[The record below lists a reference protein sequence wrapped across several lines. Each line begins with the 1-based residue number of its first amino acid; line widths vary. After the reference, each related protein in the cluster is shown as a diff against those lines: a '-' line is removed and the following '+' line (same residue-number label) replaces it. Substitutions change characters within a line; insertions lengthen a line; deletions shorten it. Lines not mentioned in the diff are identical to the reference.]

1 MIRKDQYDVPVPAVQ
16 DFVTSSRHSERHNI
30 AYTCFSNLCR
40 LTIILGDILPL
51 AYNLTIDQDDIWKQ
65 TRRLESDLDAWD
77 DCLPGEARP
86 RDGDKRRIPGCSNL
100 RLGYLSIRLLL
111 KRIAL
116 HVCISSPDS
125 ETVLTVH
132 RRQRYQQTQ
141 SANKIWHTTLVN
153 CADRLKTS

>member
-1 MIRKDQYDVPVPAVQ
+1 MIRKDQYDVPIPAVQ
-16 DFVTSSRHSERHNI
+16 DFVTSSHHSERHTI

-65 TRRLESDLDAWD
+65 IRRLESDLDVWD
-77 DCLPGEARP
+77 DRLPDEARP
-86 RDGDKRRIPGCSNL
+86 RDCDKRRIPGCSNL

-116 HVCISSPDS
+116 HVCM
-125 ETVLTVH
+125 
-132 RRQRYQQTQ
+132 
-141 SANKIWHTTLVN
+141 A
-153 CADRLKTS
+153 